1 MLNDLFF
8 FVAGMIV
15 VVVSPPVFGFV
26 ADKIAQ
32 VKAKIK

>member
-8 FVAGMIV
+8 FVLGLV
-15 VVVSPPVFGFV
+15 VAVVSPPVFSFV
-26 ADKIAQ
+26 AAKIAQ